1 MPRFLTA
8 EEKQQKYNLIFG
20 NAVDMFDH
28 MLFREITMSKLAK
41 KCNIAKGTI
50 FKYFKTKENLFSF
63 ILYSE
68 YDTWVEE
75 ETEALNSHD
84 EFTAEEFIEFAKYR
98 TKEIFKNHMRLVR
111 LTSIK
116 RTILDKNIEP
126 KLYAE
131 LVTKFTLQMKGV
143 AELAASKIKGI
154 TLNEMFLF
162 YEAWHMAVV
171 GSYNLGMSTENIKKI
186 KDIGIDNIHTI
197 DVADTAVNSVSYYLR
212 GLIFKKGE

>member
-68 YDTWVEE
+68 YDAWVKE
-75 ETEALNSHD
+75 ETEALNSHEKFTKEEFL
-84 EFTAEEFIEFAKYR
+84 EFTQIR
-98 TKEIFKNHMRLVR
+98 TREIFEKHTRLVR

-126 KLYAE
+126 ELYAS
-131 LVTKFTLQMKGV
+131 LVNKFTEQMRGV
-143 AELAASKIKGI
+143 AELASSKTPAI
-154 TLNEMFLF
+154 TLEKMFSL

-171 GSYNLGMSTENIKKI
+171 GSYNLGMSQENIQKM
-186 KDIGIDNIHTI
+186 KDVGIENVHTI
-197 DVADTAVNSVSYYLR
+197 DVAETALRSVSYYIK
-212 GLIFKKGE
+212 GLIF

>member
-8 EEKQQKYNLIFG
+8 EEKQQKYDLIFC

-28 MLFREITMSKLAK
+28 MLFREITLSELAK
-41 KCNIAKGTI
+41 KCDIAKGTI

-75 ETEALNSHD
+75 ETDALNSHEKFTNEEFL
-84 EFTAEEFIEFAKYR
+84 EFTKIR
-98 TKEIFKNHMRLVR
+98 TRQIFEKHMRLVR

-126 KLYAE
+126 ELYAS
-131 LVTKFTLQMKGV
+131 LVNKFTQQMRGV
-143 AELAASKIKGI
+143 AELASSKTPGI
-154 TLNEMFLF
+154 SVEKMFAL

-171 GSYNLGMSTENIKKI
+171 GSYNLGMSQENIQKM
-186 KDIGIDNIHTI
+186 KDVGIENVHTI
-197 DVADTAVNSVSYYLR
+197 DVAETALTSVSYYIK
-212 GLIFKKGE
+212 GLIS